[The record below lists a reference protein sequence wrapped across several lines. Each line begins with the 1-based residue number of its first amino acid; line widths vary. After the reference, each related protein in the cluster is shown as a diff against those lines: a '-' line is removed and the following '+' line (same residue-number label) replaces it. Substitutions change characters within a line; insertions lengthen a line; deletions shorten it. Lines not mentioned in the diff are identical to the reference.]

1 MATIIAI
8 HTADQPEKS
17 SLKPGL
23 PGEIPSLDQAELGER
38 ILDLMVSEFRAPL
51 PNAAG
56 IVIAM
61 DALRAVAASHG
72 LDATSLWIG
81 SDPLS

>member
-1 MATIIAI
+1 MATIFAI
-8 HTADQPEKS
+8 HPADQPATS
-17 SLKPGL
+17 SLKAGL
-23 PGEIPSLDQAELGER
+23 PGDIPSLDLAELGER

-61 DALRAVAASHG
+61 DALRAVAELHG
-72 LDATSLWIG
+72 LDATAL
-81 SDPLS
+81 